1 MKKYFLLTIVCGLL
15 FACTNSPKTLVI
27 LHTNDTH
34 SQIEPISKGAKKN
47 PGLGGAARR
56 ASIINEERKKDK
68 DLLLFDAGDFSQGT
82 PYFNLFKGR
91 AEIEIM
97 NTMGYDAGT
106 LGNHEFDNGVDT
118 LVEILKLAKFPI
130 VCANYKV
137 ENTPLEGLVK
147 KYVILNKKGLKIG
160 VFGLSSNPYSLI
172 SPNQFAPVEYLDPY
186 PIAQEIATMLKN
198 KGCDLV
204 ICLSHLGFYPE
215 GVGLPSDPE
224 LAQVTKDIDIIVGG
238 HTHSLLLSG
247 EKIANL
253 QGEEVLIGQTG
264 KSGCYMG
271 KMTIE
276 FE

>member
-97 NTMGYDAGT
+97 NSMGYDAGT

-118 LVEILKLAKFPI
+118 LVEILKLA
-130 VCANYKV
+130 
-137 ENTPLEGLVK
+137 
-147 KYVILNKKGLKIG
+147 
-160 VFGLSSNPYSLI
+160 
-172 SPNQFAPVEYLDPY
+172 Q
-186 PIAQEIATMLKN
+186 
-198 KGCDLV
+198 
-204 ICLSHLGFYPE
+204 
-215 GVGLPSDPE
+215 
-224 LAQVTKDIDIIVGG
+224 
-238 HTHSLLLSG
+238 
-247 EKIANL
+247 
-253 QGEEVLIGQTG
+253 
-264 KSGCYMG
+264 
-271 KMTIE
+271 
-276 FE
+276 